1 MALGRRTVIGV
12 LVVGAGV
19 GLYLS
24 KRPADELVLT
34 GMVTTDDVVV
44 SSQLSGQLSKLL
56 VKEGDHVTRDQLLA
70 VMSDA
75 ELSAE
80 RAFFVSTE
88 QGSANEMLE
97 SEATLRYQERLVAQQ
112 IREAEASLAAALAQY
127 KEAESNQAQAQRNYD
142 RALTLLKGGG
152 MSEQESERA
161 QNELSVAKA
170 RTESVAKQVEAQRA
184 ALGLARSAAEQV
196 QARRS
201 ALGVAERQHAAAA
214 AQTAKAEAR
223 LAYTELHAPIDGI
236 VDVRA
241 ARAGEVVSV
250 GQPIVTLVDPDDYW
264 VRADVEETY
273 IDRIKLGDT
282 LKVRLPSGEV
292 REGHVFFRG
301 VDASYATQRDVSR
314 TKRDLKTFEI
324 RLRLDNQDRKL
335 ALGMTAYVLLP
346 IAEQHS

>member
-1 MALGRRTVIGV
+1 
-12 LVVGAGV
+12 
-19 GLYLS
+19 
-24 KRPADELVLT
+24 
-34 GMVTTDDVVV
+34 
-44 SSQLSGQLSKLL
+44 
-56 VKEGDHVTRDQLLA
+56 
-70 VMSDA
+70 
-75 ELSAE
+75 
-80 RAFFVSTE
+80 
-88 QGSANEMLE
+88 MLE

-127 KEAESNQAQAQRNYD
+127 KEAESNQAQAQRAYD
-142 RALTLLKGGG
+142 RAQTLLKGGG
-152 MSEQESERA
+152 MSEQDSERA
-161 QNELSVAKA
+161 QNELWVANA

-184 ALGLARSAAEQV
+184 AVDLARSAAEQV

-282 LKVRLPSGEV
+282 LKVRLPSDEV
-292 REGHVFFRG
+292 REGRVFFRG

-324 RLRLDNQDRKL
+324 RLRLDNKDRKL

-346 IAEQHS
+346 IAEQRS

>member
-1 MALGRRTVIGV
+1 MAAGRRIILGV
-12 LVVGAGV
+12 LVVGAGIGV
-19 GLYLS
+19 YLS
-24 KRPADELVLT
+24 QRKPEELVLT

-75 ELSAE
+75 ELTAE

-88 QGSANEMLE
+88 QGSANGMLE
-97 SEATLRYQERLVAQQ
+97 SEATLRYQERLAAQQ
-112 IREAEASLAAALAQY
+112 IREAEASLAAALAQF
-127 KEAESNQAQAQRNYD
+127 KEAESNQQQAQRA
-142 RALTLLKGGG
+142 RARADTLMKGGG
-152 MSEQESERA
+152 LSEQEGERA
-161 QNELSVAKA
+161 QNDLAVAAA
-170 RTESVAKQVEAQRA
+170 REESNAKQVEAQRA
-184 ALGLARSAAEQV
+184 ALDLARSAAEQV

-201 ALGVAERQHAAAA
+201 ALGVAERQHAAAQ
-214 AQTAKAEAR
+214 AQTKKAEAR
-223 LAYTELHAPIDGI
+223 LAYTELHAPIAGI

-241 ARAGEVVSV
+241 ARAGEVVTA

-273 IDRIKLGDT
+273 IDRVKLGDA
-282 LKVRLPSGEV
+282 LNVRLPSGEV
-292 REGHVFFRG
+292 RQGRVFFRG
-301 VDASYATQRDVSR
+301 VDASFATQRDVSR

-324 RLRLDNQDRKL
+324 RLRLDNTDRKL

-346 IAEQHS
+346 VAEKHS

>member
-1 MALGRRTVIGV
+1 MAGRRIVLGLLVI
-12 LVVGAGV
+12 GAGV
-19 GLYLS
+19 GVYLS
-24 KRPADELVLT
+24 QRTPEELVLT

-56 VKEGDHVTRDQLLA
+56 VKEGDHVARDQLLA

-88 QGSANEMLE
+88 QGSANGMLE
-97 SEATLRYQERLVAQQ
+97 SEATLRYQERLAAQQ
-112 IREAEASLAAALAQY
+112 IREAEASHAAALAQF
-127 KEAESNQAQAQRNYD
+127 KEAESNQQQASRARD
-142 RALTLLKGGG
+142 RAETLLKGGG
-152 MSEQESERA
+152 LSAQEEERA
-161 QNELSVAKA
+161 QNELAVATA
-170 RTESVAKQVEAQRA
+170 RAESIAKQVEAQRA
-184 ALGLARSAAEQV
+184 AVDLARSAAEQV

-201 ALGVAERQHAAAA
+201 ALGVAERQHAAAE
-214 AQTAKAEAR
+214 AQTKKAEAR
-223 LAYTELHAPIDGI
+223 LAYTELHAPIAGI

-241 ARAGEVVSV
+241 ARAGEVVTA

-273 IDRIKLGDT
+273 IDRVKLGDT
-282 LKVRLPSGEV
+282 LRVRLPSGEE
-292 REGHVFFRG
+292 RSGRVFFRG
-301 VDASYATQRDVSR
+301 VDASFATQRDVSR

-324 RLRLDNQDRKL
+324 RLRLDNADRKL

-346 IAEQHS
+346 LAETHP

>member
-1 MALGRRTVIGV
+1 MAGRRRIVIGV
-12 LVVGAGV
+12 LLVGAGV
-19 GLYLS
+19 GVYWS
-24 KRPADELVLT
+24 HRPPDELVLT

-56 VKEGDHVTRDQLLA
+56 VKEGDHVARDQLLA

-75 ELSAE
+75 ELTAE

-88 QGSANEMLE
+88 QGSANGMLE
-97 SEATLRYQERLVAQQ
+97 SEATLRYQERLTAQQ

-127 KEAESNQAQAQRNYD
+127 KEAESNQAQAQRARD
-142 RALTLLKGGG
+142 RSETLLKGGG
-152 MSEQESERA
+152 LSAQETERA
-161 QNELSVAKA
+161 QNDSAVAIA
-170 RTESVAKQVEAQRA
+170 RTESIAKQVDAQRA
-184 ALGLARSAAEQV
+184 SLDLAHSAAEQV
-196 QARRS
+196 LARRS

-214 AQTAKAEAR
+214 AQTAKADAR

-250 GQPIVTLVDPDDYW
+250 GQPILTLVDPDDYW
-264 VRADVEETY
+264 VRADIEETY
-273 IDRIKLGDT
+273 IDRVKLGDT
-282 LKVRLPSGEV
+282 LQVRLPSGEE
-292 REGHVFFRG
+292 RAGHVFFRG

-324 RLRLDNQDRKL
+324 RLRLDNKDRKL

-346 IAEQHS
+346 VAEQHS

>member
-1 MALGRRTVIGV
+1 MAAGRRIVLGV
-12 LVVGAGV
+12 LVVGAGIGV
-19 GLYLS
+19 YLS
-24 KRPADELVLT
+24 QRKPEELVLT

-75 ELSAE
+75 ELTAE

-88 QGSANEMLE
+88 QGSANGMLE
-97 SEATLRYQERLVAQQ
+97 SEATLRYQERLAAQQ
-112 IREAEASLAAALAQY
+112 IREAEASLAAALAQF
-127 KEAESNQAQAQRNYD
+127 KEAESNQQQAQRA
-142 RALTLLKGGG
+142 RARAETLMKGGG
-152 MSEQESERA
+152 LSEQEGERA
-161 QNELSVAKA
+161 QNDLAVAAA
-170 RTESVAKQVEAQRA
+170 REESNAKQVEAQRA
-184 ALGLARSAAEQV
+184 ALDLARSAAEQV

-201 ALGVAERQHAAAA
+201 ALGVAERQHAAAQ
-214 AQTAKAEAR
+214 AQTKKAEAR
-223 LAYTELHAPIDGI
+223 LAYTELHAPIAGI

-241 ARAGEVVSV
+241 ARAGEVVTA

-273 IDRIKLGDT
+273 IDRVKLGDA
-282 LKVRLPSGEV
+282 LNVRLPSGEV
-292 REGHVFFRG
+292 RQGRVFFRG
-301 VDASYATQRDVSR
+301 VDASFATQRDVSR

-324 RLRLDNQDRKL
+324 RLRLDNTDRKL

-346 IAEQHS
+346 VAEKHS

>member
-1 MALGRRTVIGV
+1 
-12 LVVGAGV
+12 
-19 GLYLS
+19 LS
-24 KRPADELVLT
+24 QRQPEELVLT

-56 VKEGDHVTRDQLLA
+56 VKEGDHVARDQLLA

-75 ELSAE
+75 ELTAE

-88 QGSANEMLE
+88 QGSANGMLE
-97 SEATLRYQERLVAQQ
+97 SEATLRYQERLTAQQ
-112 IREAEASLAAALAQY
+112 IREAEASLAGALAQY
-127 KEAESNQAQAQRNYD
+127 KEAESNQAQAE
-142 RALTLLKGGG
+142 RARARAETLLKGGG
-152 MSEQESERA
+152 LSAQEAERA
-161 QNELSVAKA
+161 QNDWAVANA
-170 RTESVAKQVEAQRA
+170 RTESIAKQVEAQRA
-184 ALGLARSAAEQV
+184 ALDLARSAAEQV

-214 AQTAKAEAR
+214 AQTAKADAR

-273 IDRIKLGDT
+273 IDRVKLGDT
-282 LKVRLPSGEV
+282 LQVRLPSGEE
-292 REGHVFFRG
+292 RSGHVFFRG
-301 VDASYATQRDVSR
+301 IDASYATQRDVSR
-314 TKRDLKTFEI
+314 TKRDLRTFEI
-324 RLRLDNQDRKL
+324 RLRLDNTDRKL
-335 ALGMTAYVLLP
+335 ALGMTAYVRLP
-346 IAEQHS
+346 IGEQHS